1 MLRSHHVAYKFDEEV
16 EIKKSLLADN
26 KGRYEQPVFG
36 KLILFMTLF
45 EVSTTCA
52 SICTEVPNI
61 FIRHLR
67 LII

>member
-52 SICTEVPNI
+52 PFAQKFQIFLSII
-61 FIRHLR
+61 FV
-67 LII
+67 